1 MLRFVNHFKL
11 TMNNSLSEIYNTL
24 FSHYGDLRWWP
35 ADTPYE
41 VMVGAILTQNTAW
54 TNVEKAIGQFDGDLT
69 PERIKNLSL
78 EELQDL
84 IRPAGF
90 YKQKS
95 QYLKALTEWFMGY
108 DCDVKRIQNLN
119 LSDVRRELLGVHG
132 VGNETADS
140 ILLYAFHFPT
150 FVVDAYTMRLFKRYP
165 LDAGATYGQVK
176 KYIESQIPIDAR
188 IYNRFHALIVQN
200 GKDHCKKKALCEG
213 CPLET
218 SCQKRF
224 D

>member
-1 MLRFVNHFKL
+1 MGKQSMISNLL
-11 TMNNSLSEIYNTL
+11 LEIYQTFL
-24 FSHYGDLRWWP
+24 SHYGDLHWWP

-41 VMVGAILTQNTAW
+41 VMVGAILTQNTSW
-54 TNVEKAIGQFDGDLT
+54 NNVEKVIGQFEDELT
-69 PERIKNLSL
+69 PERIKNLPL

-95 QYLKALTEWFMGY
+95 QYLKTLTEWFLAY
-108 DCDVKRIQNLN
+108 DCDVKRIQSLN
-119 LSDVRRELLGVHG
+119 LSDVRKELLGIHG

-165 LDAGATYGQVK
+165 LVAGKTYAQVK
-176 KYIESQIPIDAR
+176 KLIESQIPADAL

-213 CPLET
+213 CPLEG
-218 SCQKRF
+218 SCKKRL

>member
-1 MLRFVNHFKL
+1 
-11 TMNNSLSEIYNTL
+11 MNNSLSEIYNTL

-119 LSDVRRELLGVHG
+119 LSDVRKELLGVHG

-165 LDAGATYGQVK
+165 LDAGTTYAQVK
-176 KYIESQIPIDAR
+176 KFIESKIPADVLM
-188 IYNRFHALIVQN
+188 YNRFHALIVQN
-200 GKDHCKKKALCEG
+200 GKEHCKKKALCEG
-213 CPLET
+213 CPLES
-218 SCQKRF
+218 SCKKRF